1 MNSTYNE
8 LTITIPNE
16 MVEFIADYVSNIFHD
31 GLEMGSNN
39 IIIRSEKDIT
49 YVKEGVEALI
59 LQLDS
64 NIKFSFKEEVKR
76 NEDWI
81 GVYQDS
87 VQPVEIG
94 SFYIKPSWYDDR
106 DDKINI
112 QIDPALAFG
121 SGHHPTTFS
130 CVEFIEKYLNRDDA
144 VLDVGC
150 GSGVLGLA
158 CAKLGGEVDLCDT
171 DPISV
176 DSTIEN
182 FELNSASYNNIWEGS
197 VYKRKIQYDMVVANI
212 IADVLKLI
220 SKDIVKAT
228 KDNGIMI
235 LSGILD
241 KKEEL
246 VLKSFKDCELIDRK
260 LRGEWVTLV
269 YKKAVRG
276 N

>member
-1 MNSTYNE
+1 MDNTYNE
-8 LTITIPNE
+8 LTITIPPQ
-16 MVEFIADYVSNIFHD
+16 MVEFVADYVSNIFHD
-31 GLEMGSNN
+31 GIEMGSDN
-39 IIIRSEKDIT
+39 IIIRSEKDIS
-49 YVKEGVEALI
+49 YIKDGVEAL
-59 LQLDS
+59 LHQLDD
-64 NIKFSFKEEVKR
+64 NMKFSFQEEIKK

-87 VQPVEIG
+87 VEPVVVG
-94 SFYIKPSWYDDR
+94 SFYVKPSWYEDR
-106 DDKINI
+106 DDKLNI

-130 CVEFIEKYLNRDDA
+130 CLEFIEKYIKAGDK

-158 CAKLGGEVDLCDT
+158 CAKLGADVDLCDT

-176 DSTIEN
+176 ESTIEN
-182 FELNSASYNNIWEGS
+182 FELNKSGYNDIWEGS
-197 VYKRKIQYDMVVANI
+197 VYKRKSQYDMVIANI

-228 KDNGIMI
+228 KDNGIII

-246 VLKSFKDCELIDRK
+246 VIKSFKDYELIDRK
-260 LRGEWVTLV
+260 LKGEWVTLV
-269 YKKAVRG
+269 YKK
-276 N
+276 

>member
-1 MNSTYNE
+1 MENSYNE
-8 LTITIPNE
+8 LTITIPPQ
-16 MVEFIADYVSNIFHD
+16 MVEFVADYISNIFHD
-31 GLEMGSNN
+31 GLEMGSDN
-39 IIIRSEKDIT
+39 IIIRSEKDIS
-49 YVKEGVEALI
+49 YIKDGVEAL
-59 LQLDS
+59 LHQLDD
-64 NIKFSFKEEVKR
+64 NMKFSFQEEIKK

-87 VQPVEIG
+87 VQPVVVG
-94 SFYIKPSWYDDR
+94 SFYVKPSWYEDR
-106 DDKINI
+106 DDKLNI

-130 CVEFIEKYLNRDDA
+130 CLEFIEKYIKAGDK

-158 CAKLGGEVDLCDT
+158 CAKLGADVDLCDT

-176 DSTIEN
+176 ESTIEN
-182 FELNSASYNNIWEGS
+182 FELNKSSYNDIWEGS
-197 VYKRKIQYDMVVANI
+197 VYKRKSQYDMVIANI

-246 VLKSFKDCELIDRK
+246 VVKSFKDYKLIDRK
-260 LRGEWVTLV
+260 LKGEWVTLV
-269 YKKAVRG
+269 YKK
-276 N
+276 